1 MIINF
6 FLIVT
11 VIQFSHTTCYTTQT
25 ILNLSSDGSNF
36 QISTSLLFV
45 ELIIELLLCVTLCV
59 ALCQGHKRCCV
70 SPSDSAVSL
79 RVNSSA
85 SGARQD
91 AQVIEKQEEQ
101 LIDPNWNNELQS
113 SLLDYSKQDNDL
125 LVRPVKTEPTQTLT
139 TRAT

>member
-1 MIINF
+1 MIVNF

-79 RVNSSA
+79 RANSAES
-85 SGARQD
+85 SARQD
-91 AQVIEKQEEQ
+91 AQVIEKQEE
-101 LIDPNWNNELQS
+101 
-113 SLLDYSKQDNDL
+113 
-125 LVRPVKTEPTQTLT
+125 
-139 TRAT
+139 